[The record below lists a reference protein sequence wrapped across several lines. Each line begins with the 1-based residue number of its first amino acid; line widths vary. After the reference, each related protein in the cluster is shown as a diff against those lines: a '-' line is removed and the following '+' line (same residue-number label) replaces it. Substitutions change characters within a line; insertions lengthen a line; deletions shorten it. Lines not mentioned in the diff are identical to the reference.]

1 MRVLLL
7 EDEHMLMSSIKL
19 FLLAKDITVDAFPTG
34 KEARIAIKKNE
45 YDMYIL
51 DINVPEMTGID
62 IMKHIRKKDKY
73 TPIIIVTG
81 SIDINS
87 IDEAYALGC
96 SEYLKKPF
104 NLRELEI
111 RMDRLKKI
119 SDNLTV
125 RITKD
130 YEFDIKKELLLYK
143 GDIQKLTKN
152 QNKLIKTLVENIGG
166 IVSFEDL
173 KLFVWDDYNISDIT
187 IRSLI
192 TRIRDTIK
200 EDFIQTFRGIG
211 YRIPKYPPQV

>member
-1 MRVLLL
+1 
-7 EDEHMLMSSIKL
+7 MSSIKL
-19 FLLAKDITVDAFPTG
+19 FLLSKDIAVDAFATG
-34 KEARIAIKKNE
+34 KEARTAIKKNS

-51 DINVPEMTGID
+51 DLNVPEMSGID
-62 IMKHIRKKDKY
+62 ILKHIRKKDKY
-73 TPIIIVTG
+73 TPVIVITG
-81 SIDINS
+81 SVDINS
-87 IDEAYALGC
+87 IDEAYSLGC

-111 RMDRLKKI
+111 RMDKLKKA
-119 SDNLTV
+119 SDDLTV
-125 RITKD
+125 RITRD

-143 GDIQKLTKN
+143 GDIHKLTRN
-152 QNKLIKTLVENIGG
+152 QNKLIRTLVENIGG

-173 KLFVWDDYNISDIT
+173 KLLVWDDYNISDIT

-211 YRIPKYPPQV
+211 YRIAKYPPAV

>member
-1 MRVLLL
+1 MKVLLL
-7 EDEHMLMSSIKL
+7 EDDHMLMSSIKL
-19 FLLAKDITVDAFPTG
+19 FLLSKDIAVDGFSTG
-34 KEARIAIKKNE
+34 KEARSAIKKNN
-45 YDMYIL
+45 YDMFIL
-51 DINVPEMTGID
+51 DLNVPEMSGID
-62 IMKHIRKKDKY
+62 ILKHIRKKDKY
-73 TPIIIVTG
+73 TPIIVVTG
-81 SIDINS
+81 SIDIS
-87 IDEAYALGC
+87 TIDEAYSLGC

-111 RMDRLKKI
+111 RMDKLKRA
-119 SDNLTV
+119 SDALTV

-152 QNKLIKTLVENIGG
+152 QNKLIRTLVENIGG

-173 KLFVWDDYNISDIT
+173 KLLVWDDYNISDIT

-192 TRIRDTIK
+192 TRIRDSIK

-211 YRIPKYPPQV
+211 YRIAKYPPAV